1 MIIIETCPECGH
13 DLLDEVL
20 CTYPP
25 IPKKVCTKCGWSWTG
40 KREEIIRV
48 PFDRN
53 LKSVIRENAPE
64 ETLTVLNDITG
75 IEDSTVL
82 TASMN
87 STSILNIASL
97 EGTILKE

>member
-1 MIIIETCPECGH
+1 MIVIETCPECGH

-25 IPKKVCTKCGWSWTG
+25 IPKKVCTRCGWSWTG
-40 KREEIIRV
+40 KREEIVRV

-53 LKSVIRENAPE
+53 LKSVIRDNAPE
-64 ETLTVLNDITG
+64 ETLTVLNDITSNA
-75 IEDSTVL
+75 DSTAL

>member
-25 IPKKVCTKCGWSWTG
+25 IPKKVCTKCGWSWVG
-40 KREEIIRV
+40 KREEIVRV

-53 LKSVIRENAPE
+53 LKSAVRDDAPG
-64 ETLTVLNDITG
+64 ETLTVLNDITCAA
-75 IEDSTVL
+75 DSTAL
-82 TASMN
+82 TASMS
-87 STSILNIASL
+87 STNILDITSL